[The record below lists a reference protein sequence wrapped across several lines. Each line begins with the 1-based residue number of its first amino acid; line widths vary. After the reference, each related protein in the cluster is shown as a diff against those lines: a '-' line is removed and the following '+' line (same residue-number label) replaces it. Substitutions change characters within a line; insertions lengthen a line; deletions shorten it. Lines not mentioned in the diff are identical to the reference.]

1 MIEINLLPSERRKK
15 TLELPKF
22 PLLPVGMGI
31 LGILVTVNFTL
42 GLMVGRR
49 NAQIK
54 RLTEEWEL
62 NLPSKQQADAIS
74 STINELRTKKEVM
87 DSLIGRRF
95 LWSKKLNLL
104 SDLIPR
110 GIWLTRLSL
119 DEKGDLRFLTLW
131 GLAMP
136 FKGQEMVASVT
147 KFMDALKED
156 KEFFEGFEAI
166 ELGPI
171 KRKKVEKI
179 EVMKFTLVCQL
190 AGESNKAQIYGT
202 K

>member
-1 MIEINLLPSERRKK
+1 MIEINLLPPERRKK

-62 NLPSKQQADAIS
+62 NLPLKQQADAIS

-119 DEKGDLRFLTLW
+119 DEKGDLRFLTLE
-131 GLAMP
+131 GVAMP
-136 FKGQEMVASVT
+136 LKGQEMVTLVT

-190 AGESNKAQIYGT
+190 AGE
-202 K
+202 

>member
-1 MIEINLLPSERRKK
+1 MIEINLLPPERRKK

-42 GLMVGRR
+42 GLIVGRR

-119 DEKGDLRFLTLW
+119 DEKGDLRFLTLE
-131 GLAMP
+131 GVAMP
-136 FKGQEMVASVT
+136 LKGREMVTLVT

-190 AGESNKAQIYGT
+190 AGE
-202 K
+202 